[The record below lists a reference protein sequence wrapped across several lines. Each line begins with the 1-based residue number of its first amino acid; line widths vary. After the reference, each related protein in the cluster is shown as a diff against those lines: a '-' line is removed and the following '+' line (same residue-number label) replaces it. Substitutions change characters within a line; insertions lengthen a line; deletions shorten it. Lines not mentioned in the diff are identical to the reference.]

1 MKLLHCHPERRR
13 SCVTIDGAGG
23 GVKDLEFHSGFL
35 YQILR
40 FAQND
45 NVLRSEC
52 TSVGEVR
59 LSLDPR

>member
-1 MKLLHCHPERRR
+1 MIPLRAY
-13 SCVTIDGAGG
+13 IDI
-23 GVKDLEFHSGFL
+23 SL